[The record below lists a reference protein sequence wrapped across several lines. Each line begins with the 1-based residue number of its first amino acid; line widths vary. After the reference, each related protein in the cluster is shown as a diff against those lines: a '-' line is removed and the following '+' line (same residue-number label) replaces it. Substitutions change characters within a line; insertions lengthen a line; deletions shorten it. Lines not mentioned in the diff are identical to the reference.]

1 MWRWA
6 GRQSKPFGGETIIAQ
21 SANFFG
27 GIGVGLVVERR
38 SGVSLA
44 LCKRQTI
51 GVRAFGFR
59 ACVGVFSL

>member
-6 GRQSKPFGGETIIAQ
+6 GRQPKPFEGETIIAQ

-27 GIGVGLVVERR
+27 GIGVGFVV
-38 SGVSLA
+38 GV
-44 LCKRQTI
+44 
-51 GVRAFGFR
+51 R